1 MSTAEVPPPPPSQLL
16 PWPTPPS
23 GAVSGGVLNIALDAP
38 VTEPLARVLTGFL
51 LAYSGATRAAYASDL
66 RGWLTWCTAHGLQPM
81 AATRAHLDAYV
92 QGLRETGA
100 APASIA
106 RRLAT
111 LSGFYAYAVD
121 EGLLPRSPVIRVRR
135 PKVGEATVSTGLS
148 REELSALVAA
158 AEADGPRSLAAV
170 LLLGLNGLR
179 VSEVCGARAEDLG
192 SERGHQV
199 LTITRKGGQ
208 RARIPLAPRTAAALE
223 GYLAGRTIGP
233 LLVTRTGAG
242 MDRHAVWR
250 LLRRLARTAVS
261 DKAASLHPHD
271 LRHAFVTLALDAGAS
286 LRDVQDAAG
295 HADPRTTR
303 RYDRAR
309 HHLDRHPTY
318 ALAGLL
324 G

>member
-1 MSTAEVPPPPPSQLL
+1 MNAVSQVPQLPRPFLL
-16 PWPTPPS
+16 PAS
-23 GAVSGGVLNIALDAP
+23 HGGVVVDVSSDSAAVD
-38 VTEPLARVLTGFL
+38 PLAQVLAGFL
-51 LAYSGATRAAYASDL
+51 LAYNGATRTAYTSDL
-66 RGWLTWCTAHGLQPM
+66 RAWITWCTTHHLPPL
-81 AATRAHLDAYV
+81 AATRADLDTYV
-92 QGLRETGA
+92 QQLRESGA

-111 LSGFYAYAVD
+111 LSGLYTYAVD
-121 EGLLPRSPVIRVRR
+121 EGLLPRSPTTRVRR
-135 PKVGEATVSTGLS
+135 PKVGENTVSTGLS

-158 AEADGPRSLAAV
+158 AEADSLRALAAV

-199 LTITRKGGQ
+199 LTITRKGGM
-208 RARIPLAPRTAAALE
+208 RARVPLAPRTAAALE
-223 GYLAGRTIGP
+223 GYLAGRTTGP
-233 LLVTRTGAG
+233 LLITRTGAG

-250 LLRRLARTAVS
+250 LLRRLARTAVP